1 MHGIGSYQPNLAY
14 QDGIYT
20 GLLCKVVADK
30 LEVEAGLAMAG
41 RSPVEVKAA
50 DFAGATAIEFNA
62 ATMSPAGGEG
72 SEYVVYLNP
81 VGAKNAAGVELAR
94 ITVGDKEADTERLNI
109 NGTVGGM
116 QGRSLPLARVTV
128 AGGVFTVVDNT
139 ERMKIKN
146 IPAAAH
152 GKSMEDTSHPHQY

>member
-14 QDGIYT
+14 QDGIYA
-20 GLLCKVVADK
+20 GLLCKVVSDK
-30 LEVEAGLAMAG
+30 LEVEAGLAMVG
-41 RSPVEVKAA
+41 RKPLEVKAA
-50 DFAGATAIEFNA
+50 DFAGATAIEAGALA
-62 ATMSPAGGEG
+62 AGQ
-72 SEYVVYLNP
+72 YVVYLNAA
-81 VGAKNAAGVELAR
+81 GAKDEAGVELAR
-94 ITVGDKEADTERLNI
+94 VTVNKKEADTERLNI

-116 QGRSLPLARVTV
+116 QGRSLPLALVTV
-128 AGGVFTVVDNT
+128 AAGKFTVIDNT